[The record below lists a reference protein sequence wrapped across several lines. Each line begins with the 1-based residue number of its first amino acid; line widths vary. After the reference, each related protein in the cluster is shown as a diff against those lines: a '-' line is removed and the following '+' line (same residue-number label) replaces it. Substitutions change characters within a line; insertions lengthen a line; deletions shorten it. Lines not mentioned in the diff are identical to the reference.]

1 LISNISSDSEVGILT
16 QPANKLVVMK
26 VNEVEPNCFFVTYIT
41 HDHLLANISKLSSDL
56 STEISNRISSD
67 EYLSVEFDNKLSN
80 EISNRIDIDT
90 ILSAAIS
97 SNITS
102 INDIR
107 KNMRGGLNYQDTLCI
122 DIKYADDTPINTIS
136 SLIYENIS
144 RKTNNITDIQIESL
158 RLREGFFYVLVAN
171 KKTDRRIL
179 DGHELE
185 YGDWL
190 IIKNNTILSDLTS
203 ADVNIF
209 DA

>member
-1 LISNISSDSEVGILT
+1 
-16 QPANKLVVMK
+16 MK
-26 VNEVEPNCFFVTYIT
+26 INEVEPNGFFVTYIT
-41 HDHLLANISKLSSDL
+41 HDHLLANINKLGLDL
-56 STEISNRISSD
+56 STEIINRISSD
-67 EYLSVEFDNKLSN
+67 EYLSVEFDNKLSDEISSRISSDEYLSTQFDIKLSD
-80 EISNRIDIDT
+80 EISNRINIDE

-107 KNMRGGLNYQDTLCI
+107 KNIRGGLNYQDTLCI
-122 DIKYADDTPINTIS
+122 DIKYSDGTPINTIS
-136 SLIYENIS
+136 SLIFENIS
-144 RKTNNITDIQIESL
+144 RKTKDTTDIQIEAI
-158 RLREGFFYVLVAN
+158 RLREGFFYVLVAD